1 MTFPFR
7 LALLLAPALEMK
19 FHTADGWPLRSFT
32 IPTSSSLTPFVQTS
46 KNAFPLFAVPQ
57 VLYIGQPIEAI
68 QTQCLSPNTVLHVS
82 GPDPTQRLTMAWLV
96 RHKSSA
102 STSSWAAADGLQ
114 RQQLLK

>member
-1 MTFPFR
+1 MTFPFC
-7 LALLLAPALEMK
+7 LALLLEPVSRMK
-19 FHTADGWPLRSFT
+19 FHTADGWPSRSFK
-32 IPTSSSLTPFVQTS
+32 IPTSSSPPFIQTS

-57 VLYIGQPIEAI
+57 VLYIGQPVEAI